1 MKHFII
7 AVILLLAV
15 VALTTINALTI
26 VRRMEDFQT
35 RLEGLPETEADAAA
49 LDPARLDEPVR
60 RMEQNLRRYIALS
73 THLYE
78 VERLDEA
85 VTDMRAYWRTGSF
98 ADYYTARERAM
109 EAAYDLMAAE
119 KFSLDNII

>member
-49 LDPARLDEPVR
+49 LDPARLDELYD
-60 RMEQNLRRYIALS
+60 EWSSLRRFIALS
-73 THLYE
+73 THLSRSSGWMKRSPTCAPIGE
-78 VERLDEA
+78 P
-85 VTDMRAYWRTGSF
+85 
-98 ADYYTARERAM
+98 ARSRITTRRVNGQW
-109 EAAYDLMAAE
+109 
-119 KFSLDNII
+119 KRPTI

>member
-49 LDPARLDEPVR
+49 LEAALVDLSEGVLEPVR
-60 RMEQNLRRYIALS
+60 FDEFYHPWPEADAAL
-73 THLYE
+73 
-78 VERLDEA
+78 
-85 VTDMRAYWRTGSF
+85 
-98 ADYYTARERAM
+98 
-109 EAAYDLMAAE
+109 
-119 KFSLDNII
+119 K